1 MPSPVGLRTTDLKPN
16 ILRNNFRQSEDST
29 LLIVVGRNAT
39 AKAFLSNSLHSIHY
53 SFLSYFSSQQQINKV
68 YLFFRKVSFGSI
80 TGLLLLPF
88 YYICWRAT
96 EGPQTHCLSLSRG
109 GSLSLP
115 RPGDQR
121 GSDRPADRQ
130 FRLQRFCPTAEFEHH
145 LPPVPPPPQS
155 SDPDPCSVLRRPPI
169 SYSSPFY

>member
-88 YYICWRAT
+88 YYICWRAS
-96 EGPQTHCLSLSRG
+96 EGSQTHCLG
-109 GSLSLP
+109 GFSVPSSA
-115 RPGDQR
+115 R
-121 GSDRPADRQ
+121 GSTGKWSACGSTVQVAAILSHSRIWA
-130 FRLQRFCPTAEFEHH
+130 
-145 LPPVPPPPQS
+145 PPPPGPS
-155 SDPDPCSVLRRPPI
+155 SASEQRSRSLLRAQEAAH
-169 SYSSPFY
+169 